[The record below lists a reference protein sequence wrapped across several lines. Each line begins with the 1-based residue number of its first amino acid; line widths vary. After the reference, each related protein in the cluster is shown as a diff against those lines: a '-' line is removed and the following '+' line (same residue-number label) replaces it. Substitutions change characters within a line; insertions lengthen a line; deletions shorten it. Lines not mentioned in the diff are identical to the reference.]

1 MAELTA
7 PTLPTAPVNSYYL
20 PLFVRTKTQVRELI
34 QEILGIEDFLY
45 KAQVR
50 ETGAKMSL
58 PKTTPDLDKL
68 AEANKM
74 NVLNHQQRMELAKY
88 LRSVY
93 IQAPVINVYF
103 SVSEN
108 PRFIEGVLS
117 WFRKEVSPVALIE
130 LNSHSKVGAGCIIRI
145 KHKTYDFSLKKRF
158 DDNYHVLQEALRA
171 PGVPVATAT
180 TERGKYF

>member
-1 MAELTA
+1 MAEAEVVPAVTQQQNY
-7 PTLPTAPVNSYYL
+7 VL
-20 PLFVRTKTQVRELI
+20 PLFVRTKEQVRDLI

-50 ETGAKMSL
+50 QTGAKMSL
-58 PKTTPDLDKL
+58 PKTTPELDKL

-74 NVLNHQQRMELAKY
+74 NVLNHQQRMELAKF
-88 LRSVY
+88 LRRIY
-93 IQAPVINVYF
+93 KEAPIVSIYF

-108 PRFIEGVLS
+108 TRFIDGIIT
-117 WFRKEVSPVALIE
+117 WFRKEVSPIALVH
-130 LNSHSKVGAGCIIRI
+130 LSSHSKVGAGCIIRV

-171 PGVPVATAT
+171 PGVPAATNT